1 MAVKEDLSSRVNTY
15 NAQVKS
21 LLAKVNEANAKV
33 EYSKK
38 EFEKGCNLLAK
49 ELGREVNADN
59 LESICEEIENS
70 IKEQVTLGEQLIE
83 RANAQLGNTSV
94 QQVPS
99 QSDVQQTPNIGTGVG
114 TGVGAGVGSGVQQT
128 PNAYQQNYAGVT
140 MPTNN
145 GAYVGMTEP
154 SMLNSY
160 PQQSIQQMPQQA
172 PEYVPNTGI
181 SGLDA
186 FGSTLSI

>member
-1 MAVKEDLSSRVNTY
+1 MAVKEDLSSRVNAY

-38 EFEKGCNLLAK
+38 EFEKGCNILAK

-94 QQVPS
+94 QQVSS

-114 TGVGAGVGSGVQQT
+114 VGVQQT

-145 GAYVGMTEP
+145 GAYVGMPEP

-172 PEYVPNTGI
+172 TEYVPNTGI

>member
-1 MAVKEDLSSRVNTY
+1 MAVKEDLSSRVNAY

-94 QQVPS
+94 QHVPS

-114 TGVGAGVGSGVQQT
+114 ASVQQT

-140 MPTNN
+140 MPINN